1 MVKSTQI
8 PHLFWRQNQQ
18 DFLINLMWVMQ
29 KEGASLVAQLVK
41 NLPAMQET
49 LVQSPGWEDPLY
61 SCLENP
67 HGQTS
72 LVGYSPWGHQESDT
86 TEHLQKEKSQG
97 PSEGFEPEQLEG
109 WSCH

>member
-1 MVKSTQI
+1 M
-8 PHLFWRQNQQ
+8 
-18 DFLINLMWVMQ
+18 NLMWVMQ

-49 LVQSPGWEDPLY
+49 LVQPLGWEDPLY

-67 HGQTS
+67 HGQRS
-72 LVGYSPWGHQESDT
+72 LVGYSPWGHKESDM

-97 PSEGFEPEQLEG
+97 PSEGFKPEQLEG